1 MNKSEIKNIYELY
14 GFALE
19 KETDDII
26 VFTYSNGYF
35 NNAEIICLKEVNI
48 SKYKREYE
56 EIGYSVSVI
65 KTNDIERI
73 HEKLFSGFFY
83 IKSAKKKN
91 KNEYNLYCKKQK
103 ENLFGNKYEYLN
115 CEYIVNNEIIES
127 GVVDLIFEKLNS
139 AGPQMIILEAAAGYG
154 KTCTAYEI
162 LNKYADSEIQKVP
175 LITELSRNR
184 KANVFRYVLLSE
196 IDRQFSSLS
205 STVVEHEIRQG
216 NVPLIIDGFDELLSK
231 SIYSEDD
238 NNDSFEEVQGMLDT
252 ISLLLSKDSNTKI
265 LITSRKSAI
274 FTGDQFDEWIEDR
287 DLASYITR
295 IELRPPKVKDWIGP
309 EKTQI
314 LQKKNIEIEY
324 ISNPILLSLL
334 RFSDTEYISKNSVNS
349 IIDDYFSRLLE
360 RETERQSLYL
370 SKEEQ
375 LDIMYRLAANFAS
388 LNISSEESEFIKFL
402 ISEIISEDIE
412 TYILRYKKRF
422 FTDAEII
429 PNEDE
434 FIMKLVHHALLDRTI
449 SGKNQIGFINDFFFG
464 IFLGYALVKNYI
476 SDLKNLDFKFIDLI
490 ATAFTINDMELRDE
504 VITSIKPLINNYTS
518 AQQLEISNKLFHE
531 NVLSYNDEY
540 FSNILFCNG
549 FKFSDELTFCNC
561 IFSNCIFN
569 NCIISNKSFRECQF
583 YNCNFYEINCSIV
596 EPMAE
601 PSSLIFLGCT
611 GHEEIAKMF
620 TNSNDNFEAEPD
632 ISFEKIL
639 LEQFWK
645 VGSLAPEQHRAFT
658 AVYKGV
664 GNKNVPNIDKAIK
677 NLLKR
682 EIIIKRTFCYEL
694 NFTKKLKEIKEILD
708 RD

>member
-1 MNKSEIKNIYELY
+1 MNNSEIKKIYELY
-14 GFALE
+14 GFILE

-26 VFTYSNGYF
+26 VFTYTNGYF

-48 SKYKREYE
+48 NNYRKEYE

-65 KTNDIERI
+65 KKNDIESI

-91 KNEYNLYCKKQK
+91 KNEYNLYCKKQEEK
-103 ENLFGNKYEYLN
+103 LFGNKYQYLN

-139 AGPQMIILEAAAGYG
+139 TGPQMIILEAAAGYG

-162 LNKYADSEIQKVP
+162 LNKYADSKIQKVP

-231 SIYSEDD
+231 SIYSEHD

-274 FTGDQFDEWIEDR
+274 FTGDQFDEWIENR

-295 IELRPPKVKDWIGP
+295 IELRPPKVKDWIGL

-314 LQKKNIEIEY
+314 LQEKDIEIEY

-334 RFSDTEYISKNSVNS
+334 RCSDTEYISKNSVNS
-349 IIDDYFSRLLE
+349 IIDDYFSTLLE
-360 RETERQSLYL
+360 REQERQSLYL

-388 LNISSEESEFIKFL
+388 FNISSEESDFIKFL
-402 ISEIISEDIE
+402 ISEIISENIE
-412 TYILRYKKRF
+412 TYISRYKNRF
-422 FTDAEII
+422 ITDAEII
-429 PNEDE
+429 PDEDE

-476 SDLKNLDFKFIDLI
+476 SDLNNLDFKFIDLI
-490 ATAFTINDMELRDE
+490 ATAFTLNDMEIRDE
-504 VITSIKPLINNYTS
+504 VISSIKLLINNYTS
-518 AQQLEISNKLFHE
+518 TQQLEISNKLFHE
-531 NVLSYNDEY
+531 NIVSYNDEY
-540 FSNILFCNG
+540 FSNILFSNG
-549 FKFSDELTFCNC
+549 FRFSDKLNFCNC

-569 NCIISNKSFRECQF
+569 NCYISNKSFLECQF
-583 YNCNFYEINCSIV
+583 YNCSFYEINYSIV
-596 EPMAE
+596 EPIVA
-601 PSSLIFLGCT
+601 PSSLMFLGCT
-611 GHEEIAKMF
+611 GHEEIAKAF
-620 TNSNDNFEAEPD
+620 SNSNDNYKAESD
-632 ISFEKIL
+632 INFEKIL

-664 GNKNVPNIDKAIK
+664 GNKNIPHIDEAIK
-677 NLLKR
+677 TLLKR
-682 EIIIKRTFCYEL
+682 GIIRKRNFCYEL
-694 NFTKKLKEIKEILD
+694 DFTKMKEIKEILD